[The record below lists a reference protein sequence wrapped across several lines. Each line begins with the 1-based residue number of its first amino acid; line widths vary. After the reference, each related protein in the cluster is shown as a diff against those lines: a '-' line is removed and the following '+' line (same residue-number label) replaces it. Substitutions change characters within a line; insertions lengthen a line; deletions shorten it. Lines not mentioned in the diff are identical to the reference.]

1 MSTCCCGLGSLLRSL
16 CRSSPNNTNQFCP
29 LTAKKYSA
37 PVQCTDHDEPQV
49 LKRTLGRE
57 PYPDK
62 TTAGLQLKRV
72 YMIYE

>member
-1 MSTCCCGLGSLLRSL
+1 MSSCCCGLESLLRSI
-16 CRSSPNNTNQFCP
+16 CRSRSNNTNQCP
-29 LTAKKYSA
+29 LRVEKTSA

-49 LKRTLGRE
+49 LKRE
-57 PYPDK
+57 PYVDK